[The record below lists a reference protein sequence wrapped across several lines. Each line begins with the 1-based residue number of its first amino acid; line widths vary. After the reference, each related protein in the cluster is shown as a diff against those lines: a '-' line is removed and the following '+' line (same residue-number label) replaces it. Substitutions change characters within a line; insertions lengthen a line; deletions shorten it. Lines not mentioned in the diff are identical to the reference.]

1 MPGSLL
7 LNPFRKDIGP
17 NASTADVADVA
28 DFSPAVAQRVRAF
41 HASFSQYCPTPLV
54 ALPGL
59 ARELGLKSV
68 CVKDESKRFGLNA
81 FKVLGGSYAVARC
94 LAERLQIPEQ
104 GLTKS
109 QLSESAN
116 SSSISSAST
125 SGSTSATTSGKST
138 ATSPASRVADKITFI
153 STTDGNHG
161 RGLAWTARELGYP
174 CIIYMPKGSE
184 PTRRN
189 NILALGAQCSI
200 TDLNYDDTVRMSW
213 NLAQEK
219 GYVMVQDTAWEGYE
233 QIPAWIMQGYLTL
246 AAEILEQMQAA
257 SIRPTH
263 CFLQAGVGSFAAAVA
278 GFLVAA
284 MGSDAPRIIII
295 EPHAADCFYRS
306 ALAGDGKAHAVGGSL
321 QTLMAGLACGEPS
334 TLAWS
339 ILKNYTTAFMSCPDY
354 MAANGM
360 RMLAA
365 PVRGD
370 QPIVSGES
378 GAAGAGALHWL
389 MSNPAAADQ
398 RKALGL
404 NADASVLLI
413 STEGDT
419 VPHIYRSIVWQGA
432 HADDGCA

>member
-1 MPGSLL
+1 MPASLL
-7 LNPFRKDIGP
+7 LNTFRKDIGP

-59 ARELGLKSV
+59 AGELGLKNV
-68 CVKDESKRFGLNA
+68 CVKDESQRFGLNA

-94 LAERLQIPEQ
+94 LAERLHLPEH

-109 QLSESAN
+109 QLSGSASSSAQSSAN
-116 SSSISSAST
+116 PVANT
-125 SGSTSATTSGKST
+125 SGST
-138 ATSPASRVADKITFI
+138 PASSSASGAADKITFI

-219 GYVMVQDTAWEGYE
+219 GYVMVQDTAWDGYE

-246 AAEILEQMQAA
+246 AAEILEQIQAA

-278 GFLVAA
+278 GFLMAA
-284 MGSDAPRIIII
+284 MGSDAPRIIIV
-295 EPHAADCFYRS
+295 EPHAADCFYQS

-321 QTLMAGLACGEPS
+321 RTLMAGLACGEPS

-339 ILKNYTTAFMSCPDY
+339 ILKDYTTAFMSCPDY

-389 MSNPAAADQ
+389 MSSPSAADQ
-398 RKALGL
+398 REALGL

-432 HADDGCA
+432 YADDGCA

>member
-1 MPGSLL
+1 MPASLL
-7 LNPFRKDIGP
+7 LNPFRKVIGP
-17 NASTADVADVA
+17 HTATADLADVA
-28 DFSPAVAQRVRAF
+28 DFAPAVAQRVRAF
-41 HASFSQYCPTPLV
+41 HATFSQYSPTPLV

-59 ARELGLKSV
+59 AGELGLKNV
-68 CVKDESKRFGLNA
+68 CVKDESHRFGLNA
-81 FKVLGGSYAVARC
+81 FKVLGGSYAMARC
-94 LAERLQIPEQ
+94 LAQRLNLPDQ

-109 QLSESAN
+109 QLRSP
-116 SSSISSAST
+116 
-125 SGSTSATTSGKST
+125 TTSHD
-138 ATSPASRVADKITFI
+138 AHKITFI

-184 PTRRN
+184 PTRRD

-200 TDLNYDDTVRMSW
+200 TDQNYDDTVRMSW
-213 NLAQEK
+213 NMAQEK

-246 AAEILEQMQAA
+246 AAEILEQLQVA

-278 GFLVAA
+278 AFLVAA
-284 MGSDAPRIIII
+284 MGSEAPRIIIV
-295 EPHAADCFYRS
+295 EPHAANCFYQS

-334 TLAWS
+334 TLAWN
-339 ILKNYTTAFMSCPDY
+339 ILKDYTTAFMSCPDY

-365 PVRGD
+365 PVQGD
-370 QPIVSGES
+370 HPIVSGES

-389 MSNPAAADQ
+389 MCHPAAASQ
-398 RKALGL
+398 REPLGL
-404 NADASVLLI
+404 NAQASVLLI

-432 HADDGCA
+432 YGDGE

>member
-1 MPGSLL
+1 MSASLL
-7 LNPFRKDIGP
+7 LNPFRKGIGS
-17 NASTADVADVA
+17 NADAADVA

-94 LAERLQIPEQ
+94 LAERLHLPEQ

-116 SSSISSAST
+116 SSSSSSANPVANT
-125 SGSTSATTSGKST
+125 SGSTPAN
-138 ATSPASRVADKITFI
+138 SPASSSASGGADKITFI

-161 RGLAWTARELGYP
+161 RGLAWTTRELGYP

-219 GYVMVQDTAWEGYE
+219 GYVMVQDTAWDGYE

-246 AAEILEQMQAA
+246 AAEILEQIQAA

-263 CFLQAGVGSFAAAVA
+263 CFLQAGVGSFAAAVV

-295 EPHAADCFYRS
+295 EPHAADCFYQS

-339 ILKNYTTAFMSCPDY
+339 ILKDYTTAFMSCPDY

-389 MSNPAAADQ
+389 MSSPSAADQ
-398 RKALGL
+398 REALGL
-404 NADASVLLI
+404 NAEASVLLI

-419 VPHIYRSIVWQGA
+419 VPHIYKSIVWQGA
-432 HADDGCA
+432 YADDGCA

>member
-1 MPGSLL
+1 MPAMLL
-7 LNPFRKDIGP
+7 INPFRKVVGQDADI
-17 NASTADVADVA
+17 ADVAG
-28 DFSPAVAQRVRAF
+28 FSPAVAQRVRAF
-41 HASFSQYCPTPLV
+41 HASFSQYCPTPLI
-54 ALPGL
+54 ALHGL
-59 ARELGLKSV
+59 ARKLGLKSV
-68 CVKDESKRFGLNA
+68 CVKDESQRFGLNA

-94 LAERLQIPEQ
+94 LAERLNQPVQ

-109 QLSESAN
+109 QLHN
-116 SSSISSAST
+116 TGAST
-125 SGSTSATTSGKST
+125 A
-138 ATSPASRVADKITFI
+138 ADKITFI

-184 PTRRN
+184 PTRRD
-189 NILALGAQCSI
+189 NILALGAQCTI
-200 TDLNYDDTVRMSW
+200 TDFNYDDTVRMSW
-213 NLAQEK
+213 NMAQEN
-219 GYVMVQDTAWEGYE
+219 GYIMVQDTAWEGYE

-246 AAEILEQMQAA
+246 AAEILEQMQTA

-278 GFLVAA
+278 AFLVAA
-284 MGSDAPRIIII
+284 MGSDAPRIIIV
-295 EPHAADCFYRS
+295 EPHAANCFYQS
-306 ALAGDGKAHAVGGSL
+306 ALAGDGKARAVGGSL

-334 TLAWS
+334 TLAWN
-339 ILKNYTTAFMSCPDY
+339 ILKDYTTAFMSCPDY

-365 PVRGD
+365 PIRGD

-389 MSNPAAADQ
+389 MCHPAAADQ
-398 RKALGL
+398 REALGL
-404 NADASVLLI
+404 SAEASVLLI

-432 HADDGCA
+432 HADEEYA

>member
-1 MPGSLL
+1 MPASLL
-7 LNPFRKDIGP
+7 LNPFRTTPALG
-17 NASTADVADVA
+17 ADVA
-28 DFSPAVAQRVRAF
+28 DFSPTAAQRVRSF
-41 HASFSQYCPTPLV
+41 HASFSQYQPTPLV
-54 ALPGL
+54 DLPGL
-59 ARELGLKSV
+59 AASLGIKNV
-68 CVKDESKRFGLNA
+68 CVKDESHRFGLNA

-94 LAERLQIPEQ
+94 LAERMQLPAD
-104 GLTKS
+104 GLVRGM
-109 QLSESAN
+109 LDA
-116 SSSISSAST
+116 
-125 SGSTSATTSGKST
+125 
-138 ATSPASRVADKITFI
+138 PAARAAAGQITFI

-174 CIIYMPKGSE
+174 CIIYMPKGSDK
-184 PTRRN
+184 TRQN
-189 NILALGAQCSI
+189 NIQAQGAQCSI

-213 NLAQEK
+213 NLARKK
-219 GYVMVQDTAWEGYE
+219 GYVMVQDTAWDGYE

-246 AAEILEQMQAA
+246 AAEILEQLHWLNV
-257 SIRPTH
+257 RPSH

-278 GFLVAA
+278 AFLVAA
-284 MGSDAPRIIII
+284 MGENAPRFIVV

-306 ALAGDGKAHAVGGSL
+306 ALAGDGKAHAVEGDL

-334 TLAWS
+334 SLAWN
-339 ILKNYTTAFMSCPDY
+339 ILKDYSTAFMSCPDY

-365 PVRGD
+365 PIKGD

-389 MSNPAAADQ
+389 MCNPAATDQ
-398 RKALGL
+398 REALSL

-419 VPHIYRSIVWQGA
+419 VPHIYRRIVWQGA
-432 HADDGCA
+432 YADEELA

>member
-1 MPGSLL
+1 MPASLL
-7 LNPFRKDIGP
+7 LNPFRKVIGP
-17 NASTADVADVA
+17 NTATADLADVT

-41 HASFSQYCPTPLV
+41 HATFSQYSPTPLV

-59 ARELGLKSV
+59 AGELDLKNV
-68 CVKDESKRFGLNA
+68 CVKDESHRFGLNA
-81 FKVLGGSYAVARC
+81 FKVLGGSYAMARC
-94 LAERLQIPEQ
+94 LAQRLNLPDQ

-109 QLSESAN
+109 QLHSA
-116 SSSISSAST
+116 
-125 SGSTSATTSGKST
+125 ATST
-138 ATSPASRVADKITFI
+138 AGTNTVADKITFI

-184 PTRRN
+184 PTRRD

-213 NLAQEK
+213 KMAQEK

-246 AAEILEQMQAA
+246 AAEILEQLQAA

-278 GFLVAA
+278 AFLVAA
-284 MGSDAPRIIII
+284 MGSDAPRIIIV
-295 EPHAADCFYRS
+295 EPHAANCFSQS

-339 ILKNYTTAFMSCPDY
+339 ILKDYTTAFMSCPDY

-365 PVRGD
+365 PVQGD

-389 MSNPAAADQ
+389 MCHPAAADQ
-398 RKALGL
+398 RETLGL
-404 NADASVLLI
+404 NAEASVLLI

-432 HADDGCA
+432 HSDEDA

>member
-1 MPGSLL
+1 MPAMLL
-7 LNPFRKDIGP
+7 LNPFRKVVGQDADI
-17 NASTADVADVA
+17 ADVAG
-28 DFSPAVAQRVRAF
+28 FSPAVAQRVRAF
-41 HASFSQYCPTPLV
+41 HASFSQYCPTPLI
-54 ALPGL
+54 ALHGL
-59 ARELGLKSV
+59 ARKLGLKSV
-68 CVKDESKRFGLNA
+68 CVKDESQRFGLNA

-94 LAERLQIPEQ
+94 LAERLNQPVQ

-109 QLSESAN
+109 QLHN
-116 SSSISSAST
+116 TGAST
-125 SGSTSATTSGKST
+125 A
-138 ATSPASRVADKITFI
+138 ADKITFI

-184 PTRRN
+184 PTRRD
-189 NILALGAQCSI
+189 NILALGAQCTI
-200 TDLNYDDTVRMSW
+200 TDFNYDDTVRMSW
-213 NLAQEK
+213 NMAQEK

-246 AAEILEQMQAA
+246 AAEILEQLQAA

-278 GFLVAA
+278 AFLVAA
-284 MGSDAPRIIII
+284 MGSDAPRIIIV
-295 EPHAADCFYRS
+295 EPHAANCFYQS

-334 TLAWS
+334 TLAWN
-339 ILKNYTTAFMSCPDY
+339 ILKDYTTAFMSCPDY

-365 PVRGD
+365 PVQGD
-370 QPIVSGES
+370 HPIVSGES

-389 MSNPAAADQ
+389 MCHPAAASQ
-398 RKALGL
+398 REALGL
-404 NADASVLLI
+404 NAQASVLLI

-432 HADDGCA
+432 YGDGDA

>member
-1 MPGSLL
+1 MPASLL
-7 LNPFRKDIGP
+7 LNPFRKVIGP
-17 NASTADVADVA
+17 HAAAVDVA
-28 DFSPAVAQRVRAF
+28 DFSPAVAQRVREF

-59 ARELGLKSV
+59 AGELGLKNV

-94 LAERLQIPEQ
+94 LAQRLNLPEQ
-104 GLTKS
+104 GLTRS
-109 QLSESAN
+109 QLQGA
-116 SSSISSAST
+116 
-125 SGSTSATTSGKST
+125 
-138 ATSPASRVADKITFI
+138 ADGKITFI

-189 NILALGAQCSI
+189 NILALGAQCTI

-219 GYVMVQDTAWEGYE
+219 GYVMVQDTAWDGYE
-233 QIPAWIMQGYLTL
+233 QIPTWIMQGYLTL
-246 AAEILEQMQAA
+246 AAEILDQMQAA

-278 GFLVAA
+278 AFLVAA
-284 MGSDAPRIIII
+284 MGSAAPRIILV
-295 EPHAADCFYRS
+295 EPHAADCFYQS
-306 ALAGDGKAHAVGGSL
+306 ALAGDGKPHAVGGSL

-334 TLAWS
+334 SQAWS
-339 ILKNYTTAFMSCPDY
+339 ILKDYTTAFMSCPDY

-365 PVRGD
+365 PVHGD
-370 QPIVSGES
+370 EALVSGES

-389 MSNPAAADQ
+389 MCHPAAEDQ
-398 RKALGL
+398 REALGL
-404 NADASVLLI
+404 NGEASVLLI

-432 HADDGCA
+432 HADEDTHVTPRQQPE

>member
-1 MPGSLL
+1 MPASLL
-7 LNPFRKDIGP
+7 LNPFRKVIGSNVATA
-17 NASTADVADVA
+17 NAADVT

-59 ARELGLKSV
+59 AGALGLKSV

-94 LAERLQIPEQ
+94 LAERLHLPEQ
-104 GLTKS
+104 GLTKN
-109 QLSESAN
+109 QLSGSASLSAN
-116 SSSISSAST
+116 PPGNTSGNAPSSSCASGT
-125 SGSTSATTSGKST
+125 
-138 ATSPASRVADKITFI
+138 ADKITFI

-184 PTRRN
+184 PARRD
-189 NILALGAQCSI
+189 NILALGAQCTI

-213 NLAQEK
+213 NMAQEK

-233 QIPAWIMQGYLTL
+233 QIPVWIMQGYLTL
-246 AAEILEQMQAA
+246 AAEILEQMQTA

-278 GFLVAA
+278 AFLVAV
-284 MGSDAPRIIII
+284 MGSDAPRIIIV
-295 EPHAADCFYRS
+295 EPHAANCFYQS

-339 ILKNYTTAFMSCPDY
+339 ILKDYTTAFMSCPDY

-365 PVRGD
+365 PVQGD

-389 MSNPAAADQ
+389 MCHPAAADQ
-398 RKALGL
+398 RETLGL
-404 NADASVLLI
+404 NAEASVLLI

-432 HADDGCA
+432 YADGEGG

>member
-1 MPGSLL
+1 MPAMLL
-7 LNPFRKDIGP
+7 LNPFRKVVGQD
-17 NASTADVADVA
+17 ADTVDVA

-59 ARELGLKSV
+59 AGQLGLKSV

-94 LAERLQIPEQ
+94 LAERLNLPEQ

-109 QLSESAN
+109 QLHNTA
-116 SSSISSAST
+116 AST
-125 SGSTSATTSGKST
+125 A
-138 ATSPASRVADKITFI
+138 ADNITFI

-184 PTRRN
+184 PARRN
-189 NILALGAQCSI
+189 NILALGAQCTI
-200 TDLNYDDTVRMSW
+200 TDRNYDDTVRMSW
-213 NLAQEK
+213 NMAQEK

-246 AAEILEQMQAA
+246 AAEILEQMQTA

-278 GFLVAA
+278 AFLVAV
-284 MGSDAPRIIII
+284 MGSDAPRIIIV
-295 EPHAADCFYRS
+295 EPHAANCFYQS
-306 ALAGDGKAHAVGGSL
+306 AIAGDGKAHAVGGSL

-339 ILKNYTTAFMSCPDY
+339 ILKDYTTAFMSCPDY

-365 PVRGD
+365 PVQGD

-389 MSNPAAADQ
+389 MCHPAAADQ
-398 RKALGL
+398 RETLGL
-404 NADASVLLI
+404 NAEASVLLI

-432 HADDGCA
+432 HSDEDA

>member
-1 MPGSLL
+1 MPASLL
-7 LNPFRKDIGP
+7 LNPFRKAYGQCADAADI
-17 NASTADVADVA
+17 T
-28 DFSPAVAQRVRAF
+28 DFSPAIAKGVRAF
-41 HASFSQYCPTPLV
+41 HASFSQYSSTPLV
-54 ALPGL
+54 VLPGL
-59 ARELGLKSV
+59 AGALGIKSV

-94 LAERLQIPEQ
+94 LAERLHLPDH

-109 QLSESAN
+109 QLHN
-116 SSSISSAST
+116 TSASAPAR
-125 SGSTSATTSGKST
+125 SAAGN
-138 ATSPASRVADKITFI
+138 ITFI

-200 TDLNYDDTVRMSW
+200 TDLNYDDTVRMTW

-219 GYVMVQDTAWEGYE
+219 GHIMVQDTAWDGYE

-246 AAEILEQMQAA
+246 AAEILEQIQAA

-284 MGSDAPRIIII
+284 LGDAAPQIIVV
-295 EPHAADCFYRS
+295 EPHAANCFYQS
-306 ALAGDGKAHAVGGSL
+306 AVAGDGKAHAVGGSL

-334 TLAWS
+334 TLAWK
-339 ILKNYTTAFMSCPDY
+339 ILKDYSTAFMSCPDY

-365 PVRGD
+365 PVLGD
-370 QPIVSGES
+370 QPVISGES

-389 MSNPAAADQ
+389 MCHPAAAEQ
-398 RKALGL
+398 RAALGL
-404 NADASVLLI
+404 DNESSVLLI

-432 HADDGCA
+432 HADEN

>member
-1 MPGSLL
+1 MPASLL
-7 LNPFRKDIGP
+7 LNPFRKAYGQCADAADI
-17 NASTADVADVA
+17 T
-28 DFSPAVAQRVRAF
+28 DFSPAVANGVRAF
-41 HASFSQYCPTPLV
+41 HASFSQYSPTPLV
-54 ALPGL
+54 VLPGL
-59 ARELGLKSV
+59 AGALGIKSV

-94 LAERLQIPEQ
+94 LAERLHLPEQ

-109 QLSESAN
+109 QLHNPSAGAPAQTAA
-116 SSSISSAST
+116 SS
-125 SGSTSATTSGKST
+125 
-138 ATSPASRVADKITFI
+138 ITFI

-189 NILALGAQCSI
+189 NILTLDAQCSI
-200 TDLNYDDTVRMSW
+200 TDLNYDDTVRMTW

-219 GYVMVQDTAWEGYE
+219 GHIMVQDTAWDGYE

-246 AAEILEQMQAA
+246 AAEILEQIQAA

-284 MGSDAPRIIII
+284 LGDAAPQIIVV
-295 EPHAADCFYRS
+295 EPHAANCFYQS
-306 ALAGDGKAHAVGGSL
+306 AVAGDGKAHAVGGSL

-334 TLAWS
+334 TLAWN
-339 ILKNYTTAFMSCPDY
+339 ILKDYTTAFMSCPDY

-365 PVRGD
+365 PVLGD
-370 QPIVSGES
+370 QPVISGES

-389 MSNPAAADQ
+389 MCHPAAAEQ
-398 RKALGL
+398 RAALGL
-404 NADASVLLI
+404 DNESSVLLI

-432 HADDGCA
+432 HADED

>member
-1 MPGSLL
+1 MPAMLL
-7 LNPFRKDIGP
+7 INPFRKVVGQDADI
-17 NASTADVADVA
+17 ADVAG
-28 DFSPAVAQRVRAF
+28 FSPAVAQRVRAF
-41 HASFSQYCPTPLV
+41 HASFSQYCPTPLI
-54 ALPGL
+54 ALHGL
-59 ARELGLKSV
+59 ARKLGLKSV

-94 LAERLQIPEQ
+94 LAERLNQPVQ

-109 QLSESAN
+109 QLHN
-116 SSSISSAST
+116 TGAST
-125 SGSTSATTSGKST
+125 A
-138 ATSPASRVADKITFI
+138 ADKITFI

-184 PTRRN
+184 PTRRD
-189 NILALGAQCSI
+189 NILALGAQCTI
-200 TDLNYDDTVRMSW
+200 TDFNYDDTVRMSW
-213 NLAQEK
+213 NMAQEN
-219 GYVMVQDTAWEGYE
+219 GYIMVQDTAWEGYE

-246 AAEILEQMQAA
+246 AAEILEQMQTA

-278 GFLVAA
+278 AFLVAA
-284 MGSDAPRIIII
+284 MGSDAPRIIIV
-295 EPHAADCFYRS
+295 EPHAANCFYQS
-306 ALAGDGKAHAVGGSL
+306 ALAGDGKARAVGGSL

-339 ILKNYTTAFMSCPDY
+339 ILKDYTTAFMSCPDY

-365 PVRGD
+365 PVQGD

-389 MSNPAAADQ
+389 MCHPAAADQ
-398 RKALGL
+398 REALGL
-404 NADASVLLI
+404 SAEASVLLI

-432 HADDGCA
+432 HADEEYA

>member
-1 MPGSLL
+1 MPAMLL
-7 LNPFRKDIGP
+7 INPFRKVVGQDADI
-17 NASTADVADVA
+17 ADVAG
-28 DFSPAVAQRVRAF
+28 FSPAVAQRVRAF
-41 HASFSQYCPTPLV
+41 HASFSQYCPTPLI
-54 ALPGL
+54 ALHGL
-59 ARELGLKSV
+59 ARKLDLKSV
-68 CVKDESKRFGLNA
+68 CVKDESQRFGLNA

-94 LAERLQIPEQ
+94 LAERLNQPVQ

-109 QLSESAN
+109 QLHN
-116 SSSISSAST
+116 TGAST
-125 SGSTSATTSGKST
+125 A
-138 ATSPASRVADKITFI
+138 ADKITFI

-184 PTRRN
+184 PTRRD
-189 NILALGAQCSI
+189 NILALGAQCTI
-200 TDLNYDDTVRMSW
+200 TDFNYDDTVRMSW
-213 NLAQEK
+213 NMAQEN
-219 GYVMVQDTAWEGYE
+219 GYIMVQDTAWEGYE

-246 AAEILEQMQAA
+246 AAEILEQMQTA

-278 GFLVAA
+278 AFLVAA
-284 MGSDAPRIIII
+284 MGSDAPRIIIV
-295 EPHAADCFYRS
+295 EPHAANCFYQS
-306 ALAGDGKAHAVGGSL
+306 ALAGDGKARAVGGSL

-339 ILKNYTTAFMSCPDY
+339 ILKDYTTAFMSCPDY

-365 PVRGD
+365 PVQGD

-389 MSNPAAADQ
+389 MCHPAAADQ
-398 RKALGL
+398 REALGL
-404 NADASVLLI
+404 SAEASVLLI

-432 HADDGCA
+432 HADEEYA

>member
-1 MPGSLL
+1 MPASLL
-7 LNPFRKDIGP
+7 LNPFRKAISP
-17 NASTADVADVA
+17 SAHAAHTADIADY
-28 DFSPAVAQRVRAF
+28 SPAVAQRVRAF
-41 HASFSQYCPTPLV
+41 HTSFSQYCPTPLV
-54 ALPGL
+54 SLPGL
-59 ARELGLKSV
+59 AATLGLQNI
-68 CVKDESKRFGLNA
+68 CVKDESHRFGLNA

-94 LAERLQIPEQ
+94 LAERMHLPEQ
-104 GLTKS
+104 GLTKGLL
-109 QLSESAN
+109 QRA
-116 SSSISSAST
+116 
-125 SGSTSATTSGKST
+125 
-138 ATSPASRVADKITFI
+138 PASAPAKGNASAPADNITFI

-174 CIIYMPKGSE
+174 CTIYMPKGSE
-184 PTRRN
+184 PTRRS

-213 NLAQEK
+213 NMAQEK
-219 GYVMVQDTAWEGYE
+219 GYVMVQDTAWDGYE
-233 QIPAWIMQGYLTL
+233 QVPAWIMQGYLTL
-246 AAEILEQMQAA
+246 AAEMLEQIQAA

-278 GFLVAA
+278 AFLIAA
-284 MGSDAPRIIII
+284 LGHEAPRIIIV

-306 ALAGDGKAHAVGGSL
+306 ALAGDGKAHAVDGSL

-334 TLAWS
+334 TLAWN
-339 ILKNYTTAFMSCPDY
+339 ILKNYSAAFMSCPDY

-389 MSNPAAADQ
+389 MCSPAAAEQ
-398 RKALGL
+398 REALGL
-404 NADASVLLI
+404 NAESSVLLI

-432 HADDGCA
+432 YADEECV

>member
-1 MPGSLL
+1 MPAMLL
-7 LNPFRKDIGP
+7 INPFRKVVGQDADI
-17 NASTADVADVA
+17 ADVAG
-28 DFSPAVAQRVRAF
+28 FSPAVAQRVRAF
-41 HASFSQYCPTPLV
+41 HASFSQYCPTPLI
-54 ALPGL
+54 ALHGL

-94 LAERLQIPEQ
+94 LAERLNQPVQ

-109 QLSESAN
+109 QLHN
-116 SSSISSAST
+116 TGAST
-125 SGSTSATTSGKST
+125 A
-138 ATSPASRVADKITFI
+138 ADKITFI

-184 PTRRN
+184 PTRRD
-189 NILALGAQCSI
+189 NILALGAQCTI
-200 TDLNYDDTVRMSW
+200 TDFNYDDTVRMSW
-213 NLAQEK
+213 NMAQEN
-219 GYVMVQDTAWEGYE
+219 GYIMVQDTAWEGYE

-246 AAEILEQMQAA
+246 AAEILEQMQTA

-278 GFLVAA
+278 AFLVAA
-284 MGSDAPRIIII
+284 MGSDAPRIIIV
-295 EPHAADCFYRS
+295 EPHAANCFYQS
-306 ALAGDGKAHAVGGSL
+306 ALAGDGKARAVGGSL

-339 ILKNYTTAFMSCPDY
+339 ILKDYTTAFMSCPDY

-365 PVRGD
+365 PIEGD

-389 MSNPAAADQ
+389 MCHPAAADQ
-398 RKALGL
+398 REALGL
-404 NADASVLLI
+404 SAEASVLLI

-432 HADDGCA
+432 HADEEYA

>member
-1 MPGSLL
+1 MPASLL
-7 LNPFRKDIGP
+7 FNPFRKVIGP
-17 NASTADVADVA
+17 NTTTADFADVAN
-28 DFSPAVAQRVRAF
+28 FSPAVAQRVRAF
-41 HASFSQYCPTPLV
+41 HATFSQYSPTPLV

-59 ARELGLKSV
+59 AGELGLKNV
-68 CVKDESKRFGLNA
+68 CVKDESHRFGLNA
-81 FKVLGGSYAVARC
+81 FKVLGGSYAMARC
-94 LAERLQIPEQ
+94 LAQRLNLPDQ

-109 QLSESAN
+109 QLHSAAT
-116 SSSISSAST
+116 SIAGT
-125 SGSTSATTSGKST
+125 ST
-138 ATSPASRVADKITFI
+138 AADKITFI

-184 PTRRN
+184 PTRRD

-213 NLAQEK
+213 KMAQEK

-246 AAEILEQMQAA
+246 AAEILEQLPVA

-278 GFLVAA
+278 AFLVAA
-284 MGSDAPRIIII
+284 MGSDAPRIIIV
-295 EPHAADCFYRS
+295 EPHAANCFYQS
-306 ALAGDGKAHAVGGSL
+306 ALVGNGKAHAVGGSL

-334 TLAWS
+334 TLAWN
-339 ILKNYTTAFMSCPDY
+339 ILKDYSTAFMSCPDY

-365 PVRGD
+365 PVQGD

-389 MSNPAAADQ
+389 MSSPAAASQ
-398 RKALGL
+398 REALGL
-404 NADASVLLI
+404 NAEASVLLI

-432 HADDGCA
+432 YADEPCA

>member
-1 MPGSLL
+1 MPAMLL
-7 LNPFRKDIGP
+7 INPFRKVVGQDADI
-17 NASTADVADVA
+17 ADVAG
-28 DFSPAVAQRVRAF
+28 FSPAVAQRVRAF
-41 HASFSQYCPTPLV
+41 HASFSQYCPTPLI
-54 ALPGL
+54 ALHGL
-59 ARELGLKSV
+59 ARKLGLKSV
-68 CVKDESKRFGLNA
+68 CVKDESQRFGLNA
-81 FKVLGGSYAVARC
+81 FTVLGGSYAVARC
-94 LAERLQIPEQ
+94 LAERLNQPVQ

-109 QLSESAN
+109 QLHN
-116 SSSISSAST
+116 TGAST
-125 SGSTSATTSGKST
+125 A
-138 ATSPASRVADKITFI
+138 ADKITFI

-184 PTRRN
+184 PTRRD
-189 NILALGAQCSI
+189 NILALGAQCTI
-200 TDLNYDDTVRMSW
+200 TDFNYDDTVRMSW
-213 NLAQEK
+213 NMAQEN
-219 GYVMVQDTAWEGYE
+219 GYIMVQDTAWEGYE

-246 AAEILEQMQAA
+246 AAEILEQMQTA

-278 GFLVAA
+278 AFLVAA
-284 MGSDAPRIIII
+284 MGSDAPRIIIV
-295 EPHAADCFYRS
+295 EPHAANCFYQS
-306 ALAGDGKAHAVGGSL
+306 ALAGDGKARAVGGSL

-339 ILKNYTTAFMSCPDY
+339 ILKDYTTAFMSCPDY

-365 PVRGD
+365 PIRGD

-389 MSNPAAADQ
+389 MCHPAAADQ
-398 RKALGL
+398 REALGL
-404 NADASVLLI
+404 SAEASVLLI

-432 HADDGCA
+432 HADEEYA

>member
-1 MPGSLL
+1 M
-7 LNPFRKDIGP
+7 
-17 NASTADVADVA
+17 
-28 DFSPAVAQRVRAF
+28 
-41 HASFSQYCPTPLV
+41 H
-54 ALPGL
+54 GL
-59 ARELGLKSV
+59 ARKLGLKSV

-94 LAERLQIPEQ
+94 LAERLNQPVQ

-109 QLSESAN
+109 QLHN
-116 SSSISSAST
+116 TGAST
-125 SGSTSATTSGKST
+125 A
-138 ATSPASRVADKITFI
+138 ADKITFI

-213 NLAQEK
+213 NLAQQK
-219 GYVMVQDTAWEGYE
+219 GYVMVQDTAWDGYE
-233 QIPAWIMQGYLTL
+233 QVPAWIMQGYLTL

-284 MGSDAPRIIII
+284 LGDDAPRIIIV
-295 EPHAADCFYRS
+295 EPHAADCFYQS
-306 ALAGDGKAHAVGGSL
+306 ALAGDGKPHAVGGSL

-334 TLAWS
+334 TLAWN
-339 ILKNYTTAFMSCPDY
+339 ILKDYTTAFMSCPDY

-365 PVRGD
+365 PVVGD
-370 QPIVSGES
+370 QPVVSGES

-389 MSNPAAADQ
+389 MSSPEAADQ
-398 RKALGL
+398 RTALGL

-432 HADDGCA
+432 HADEEYA

>member
-1 MPGSLL
+1 MPASLL
-7 LNPFRKDIGP
+7 LNPFRKAYGQCADAADI
-17 NASTADVADVA
+17 T
-28 DFSPAVAQRVRAF
+28 DFSPAVAKGVRAF
-41 HASFSQYCPTPLV
+41 HASFSQYSPTPLV
-54 ALPGL
+54 VLPGL
-59 ARELGLKSV
+59 AGALGIKSV

-94 LAERLQIPEQ
+94 LAERLHLPEQ

-109 QLSESAN
+109 QLINPSAGAPAQTAA
-116 SSSISSAST
+116 SS
-125 SGSTSATTSGKST
+125 
-138 ATSPASRVADKITFI
+138 ITFI

-200 TDLNYDDTVRMSW
+200 TDLNYDDTVRMTW

-219 GYVMVQDTAWEGYE
+219 GHIMVQDTAWDGYE

-246 AAEILEQMQAA
+246 AAEILEQIQAA

-284 MGSDAPRIIII
+284 LGDAAPQIIVV
-295 EPHAADCFYRS
+295 EPHAANCFYQS
-306 ALAGDGKAHAVGGSL
+306 AVAGDGKAHAVGGSL

-334 TLAWS
+334 TLAWK
-339 ILKNYTTAFMSCPDY
+339 ILKDYSTAFMSCPDY

-365 PVRGD
+365 PVLGD
-370 QPIVSGES
+370 QPVISGES

-389 MSNPAAADQ
+389 MCHPAAASQ
-398 RKALGL
+398 RETLGL

-419 VPHIYRSIVWQGA
+419 VPHIYRNIVWQGA
-432 HADDGCA
+432 YADGDA

>member
-1 MPGSLL
+1 MPAMLL
-7 LNPFRKDIGP
+7 LNPFRKVVGQD
-17 NASTADVADVA
+17 ADTVDVA

-59 ARELGLKSV
+59 AGQLGLKSV

-94 LAERLQIPEQ
+94 LAERLNLPEQ

-109 QLSESAN
+109 QLHN
-116 SSSISSAST
+116 TGAST
-125 SGSTSATTSGKST
+125 A
-138 ATSPASRVADKITFI
+138 ADKITFI

-184 PTRRN
+184 PARRN
-189 NILALGAQCSI
+189 NILALGAQCTI

-213 NLAQEK
+213 NMAQEK

-246 AAEILEQMQAA
+246 TAEILEQMQTA

-278 GFLVAA
+278 AFLVAA
-284 MGSDAPRIIII
+284 MGNDAPRIIIV
-295 EPHAADCFYRS
+295 EPHAANCFYQS

-339 ILKNYTTAFMSCPDY
+339 ILKDYTTAFMSCPDY

-365 PVRGD
+365 PVQGD

-389 MSNPAAADQ
+389 MCHPAAADQ
-398 RKALGL
+398 REELGL
-404 NADASVLLI
+404 NAEASVLLI

-432 HADDGCA
+432 HADEEYA

>member
-1 MPGSLL
+1 MPAMLL
-7 LNPFRKDIGP
+7 LNPFRKVFGQD
-17 NASTADVADVA
+17 ADTVDVA

-59 ARELGLKSV
+59 AGQLGLKSV

-94 LAERLQIPEQ
+94 LAERLNLPEQ

-109 QLSESAN
+109 QLHNTA
-116 SSSISSAST
+116 AST
-125 SGSTSATTSGKST
+125 A
-138 ATSPASRVADKITFI
+138 ADNITFI

-174 CIIYMPKGSE
+174 YIIYMPKGSE
-184 PTRRN
+184 PARRN
-189 NILALGAQCSI
+189 NILALGAQCTI
-200 TDLNYDDTVRMSW
+200 TDRNYDDTVRMSW
-213 NLAQEK
+213 NMAQEK

-246 AAEILEQMQAA
+246 AAEILEQMQTA

-278 GFLVAA
+278 AFLVAV
-284 MGSDAPRIIII
+284 MGSDAPRIIIV
-295 EPHAADCFYRS
+295 EPHAANCFYQS
-306 ALAGDGKAHAVGGSL
+306 AIAGDGKAHAVGGSL

-339 ILKNYTTAFMSCPDY
+339 ILKDYTTAFMSCPDY

-365 PVRGD
+365 PVQGD
-370 QPIVSGES
+370 QPIVSSES

-389 MSNPAAADQ
+389 MCHPAAADQ
-398 RKALGL
+398 RETLGL
-404 NADASVLLI
+404 NAEASVLLI

-432 HADDGCA
+432 HSDEDA

>member
-1 MPGSLL
+1 MPAMLL
-7 LNPFRKDIGP
+7 LNPFRKVFGQD
-17 NASTADVADVA
+17 ADTVDVA

-59 ARELGLKSV
+59 AGQLGLKSV

-94 LAERLQIPEQ
+94 LAERLNLPEQ

-109 QLSESAN
+109 QLHNTA
-116 SSSISSAST
+116 AST
-125 SGSTSATTSGKST
+125 A
-138 ATSPASRVADKITFI
+138 ADNITFI

-184 PTRRN
+184 PARRN
-189 NILALGAQCSI
+189 NILALGAQCTI
-200 TDLNYDDTVRMSW
+200 TDRNYDDTVRMSW
-213 NLAQEK
+213 NMAQEK

-246 AAEILEQMQAA
+246 AAEILEQMQTA

-278 GFLVAA
+278 AFLVAV
-284 MGSDAPRIIII
+284 MGSDAPRIIIV
-295 EPHAADCFYRS
+295 EPHAANCFYQS
-306 ALAGDGKAHAVGGSL
+306 AIAGDGKAHAVGGSL

-339 ILKNYTTAFMSCPDY
+339 ILKDYTTAFMSCPDY

-389 MSNPAAADQ
+389 MCHPAAADQ
-398 RKALGL
+398 RETLGL
-404 NADASVLLI
+404 NAEASVLLI

-432 HADDGCA
+432 HSDEDA

>member
-1 MPGSLL
+1 MPAMLL
-7 LNPFRKDIGP
+7 INPFRKVVGQDADI
-17 NASTADVADVA
+17 ADVAG
-28 DFSPAVAQRVRAF
+28 FSPAVAQRVRAF
-41 HASFSQYCPTPLV
+41 HASFSQYCPTPLI
-54 ALPGL
+54 ALHGL
-59 ARELGLKSV
+59 ARKLGLKSV
-68 CVKDESKRFGLNA
+68 CVKDESQRFGLNA

-94 LAERLQIPEQ
+94 LAERLNQPVQ

-109 QLSESAN
+109 QLHN
-116 SSSISSAST
+116 TGAST
-125 SGSTSATTSGKST
+125 A
-138 ATSPASRVADKITFI
+138 ADKITFI

-184 PTRRN
+184 PTRRD
-189 NILALGAQCSI
+189 NILALGAQCTI
-200 TDLNYDDTVRMSW
+200 TDFNYDDTVRMSW
-213 NLAQEK
+213 NMAQEN
-219 GYVMVQDTAWEGYE
+219 GYIMVQDTAWEGYE

-246 AAEILEQMQAA
+246 AAEILEQMQTA

-278 GFLVAA
+278 AFLVAA
-284 MGSDAPRIIII
+284 MGSDAPRIIIV
-295 EPHAADCFYRS
+295 EPHAANCFYQS
-306 ALAGDGKAHAVGGSL
+306 ALAGDGKARAVGGSL

-339 ILKNYTTAFMSCPDY
+339 ILKDYTTAFMTCPDY

-365 PVRGD
+365 PIRGD

-389 MSNPAAADQ
+389 MCHPAAADQ
-398 RKALGL
+398 REALGL
-404 NADASVLLI
+404 SAEASVLLI

-432 HADDGCA
+432 HADEEYA

>member
-1 MPGSLL
+1 MSASLL
-7 LNPFRKDIGP
+7 LNPFRKGIGS
-17 NASTADVADVA
+17 NADAADVA

-94 LAERLQIPEQ
+94 LAERLHLPEQ

-116 SSSISSAST
+116 SSSSSSANPVANT
-125 SGSTSATTSGKST
+125 SGSTPAN
-138 ATSPASRVADKITFI
+138 SPASSSASGGADKITFI

-161 RGLAWTARELGYP
+161 RGLAWTTRELGYP

-219 GYVMVQDTAWEGYE
+219 GYVMVQDTAWDGYE

-246 AAEILEQMQAA
+246 AAEILEQIQAA

-263 CFLQAGVGSFAAAVA
+263 CFLQAGVGSFAAAVV

-295 EPHAADCFYRS
+295 EPHAADCFYQS

-339 ILKNYTTAFMSCPDY
+339 ILKDYTTAFMSCPDY
-354 MAANGM
+354 IAANGM

-389 MSNPAAADQ
+389 MSSPSAADQ
-398 RKALGL
+398 REALGL
-404 NADASVLLI
+404 NAEASVLLI

-419 VPHIYRSIVWQGA
+419 VPHIYKSIVWQGA
-432 HADDGCA
+432 YADDGCA

>member
-1 MPGSLL
+1 MPAMLL
-7 LNPFRKDIGP
+7 LNPFRKVFGQD
-17 NASTADVADVA
+17 ADTVDVA

-59 ARELGLKSV
+59 AGQLGLKSV

-94 LAERLQIPEQ
+94 LAERLNLPEQ

-109 QLSESAN
+109 QLHNTA
-116 SSSISSAST
+116 AST
-125 SGSTSATTSGKST
+125 A
-138 ATSPASRVADKITFI
+138 ADNITFI

-184 PTRRN
+184 PARRN
-189 NILALGAQCSI
+189 NILALGAQCTI
-200 TDLNYDDTVRMSW
+200 TDRNYDDTVRMSW
-213 NLAQEK
+213 NMAQEK

-246 AAEILEQMQAA
+246 AAEILEQMQTA

-278 GFLVAA
+278 AFLVAV
-284 MGSDAPRIIII
+284 MGSDAPRIIIV
-295 EPHAADCFYRS
+295 EPHAANCFYQS
-306 ALAGDGKAHAVGGSL
+306 AIAGDGKAHAVGGSL

-339 ILKNYTTAFMSCPDY
+339 ILKDYTTAFMSCPDY

-365 PVRGD
+365 PVQGD

-389 MSNPAAADQ
+389 MCHPAAADQ
-398 RKALGL
+398 REELGL
-404 NADASVLLI
+404 NAEASVLLI

-432 HADDGCA
+432 HSDEDA

>member
-1 MPGSLL
+1 MPATLL
-7 LNPFRKDIGP
+7 LNPFCKVTGP
-17 NASTADVADVA
+17 NSAAASAASAGPADDLADVT
-28 DFSPAVAQRVRAF
+28 DFSPGVAQRVRAF
-41 HASFSQYCPTPLV
+41 HASFSQYSPTPLV

-59 ARELGLKSV
+59 AAELGLKSV

-94 LAERLQIPEQ
+94 LAERLNLPKQCLPEQ
-104 GLTKS
+104 CLTKD
-109 QLSESAN
+109 QLHSAVAG
-116 SSSISSAST
+116 SA
-125 SGSTSATTSGKST
+125 AEN
-138 ATSPASRVADKITFI
+138 ITFI

-189 NILALGAQCSI
+189 NILALGAQCTI

-278 GFLVAA
+278 AFFVAA
-284 MGSDAPRIIII
+284 MGSDAPRIILV
-295 EPHAADCFYRS
+295 EPHAADCFYQS
-306 ALAGDGKAHAVGGSL
+306 ALAGDGKPHAVGGSL

-334 TLAWS
+334 TLAWN
-339 ILKNYTTAFMSCPDY
+339 ILKDYTTAFMSCPDH

-365 PVRGD
+365 PVMGD

-389 MSNPAAADQ
+389 MCHPAAAAQ
-398 RKALGL
+398 REALGL

-432 HADDGCA
+432 YGDMERN

>member
-1 MPGSLL
+1 MPAMLL
-7 LNPFRKDIGP
+7 LNPFRKVFGQD
-17 NASTADVADVA
+17 ADTVDVA

-59 ARELGLKSV
+59 AGQLGLKSV

-94 LAERLQIPEQ
+94 LAERLNLPEQ

-109 QLSESAN
+109 QLHNTA
-116 SSSISSAST
+116 AST
-125 SGSTSATTSGKST
+125 A
-138 ATSPASRVADKITFI
+138 ADNITFI

-184 PTRRN
+184 LARRN
-189 NILALGAQCSI
+189 NILALGAQCTI
-200 TDLNYDDTVRMSW
+200 TDRNYDDTVRMSW
-213 NLAQEK
+213 NMAQEK

-246 AAEILEQMQAA
+246 AAEILEQMQTA

-278 GFLVAA
+278 AFLVAV
-284 MGSDAPRIIII
+284 MGSDAPRIIIV
-295 EPHAADCFYRS
+295 EPHAANCFYQS
-306 ALAGDGKAHAVGGSL
+306 AIAGDGKAHAVGGSL

-339 ILKNYTTAFMSCPDY
+339 ILKDYTTAFMSCPDY

-365 PVRGD
+365 PVQGD

-389 MSNPAAADQ
+389 MCHPAAADQ
-398 RKALGL
+398 RETLGL
-404 NADASVLLI
+404 NAEASVLLI

-432 HADDGCA
+432 HSDEDA

>member
-1 MPGSLL
+1 MPAMLL
-7 LNPFRKDIGP
+7 INPFRKVVGQDADI
-17 NASTADVADVA
+17 ADVAG
-28 DFSPAVAQRVRAF
+28 FSPAVAQRVRAF
-41 HASFSQYCPTPLV
+41 HASFSQYCPTPLI
-54 ALPGL
+54 ALHGL
-59 ARELGLKSV
+59 ARKLGLKSV
-68 CVKDESKRFGLNA
+68 CVKDESQRFGLNA

-94 LAERLQIPEQ
+94 LAERLNQPVQ

-109 QLSESAN
+109 QLHN
-116 SSSISSAST
+116 TGAST
-125 SGSTSATTSGKST
+125 A
-138 ATSPASRVADKITFI
+138 ADKITFI

-184 PTRRN
+184 PTRRD
-189 NILALGAQCSI
+189 NILALGAQCTI
-200 TDLNYDDTVRMSW
+200 TDFNYDDTVRMSW
-213 NLAQEK
+213 NMAQEN
-219 GYVMVQDTAWEGYE
+219 GYIMVQDTAWEGYE

-246 AAEILEQMQAA
+246 AAEILEQMQTA

-278 GFLVAA
+278 AFLVAA
-284 MGSDAPRIIII
+284 MGSDAPRIIIV
-295 EPHAADCFYRS
+295 EPHAANCFYQS
-306 ALAGDGKAHAVGGSL
+306 ALAGDGKARAVGGSL

-339 ILKNYTTAFMSCPDY
+339 ILKDYTTAFMSCPDY

-365 PVRGD
+365 PIRGD

-389 MSNPAAADQ
+389 MCHPTAASQ
-398 RKALGL
+398 RETLGL
-404 NADASVLLI
+404 NAEASVLLI

-419 VPHIYRSIVWQGA
+419 VPHIYRNIVWQGA
-432 HADDGCA
+432 YADDGCA

>member
-1 MPGSLL
+1 MPASLL
-7 LNPFRKDIGP
+7 LNPFRKVIGP
-17 NASTADVADVA
+17 NADAADVA

-94 LAERLQIPEQ
+94 LAERLHIPEQ

-125 SGSTSATTSGKST
+125 SGSTSATSSGKST

>member
-1 MPGSLL
+1 MPASLL
-7 LNPFRKDIGP
+7 LNPFRKVAGQHA
-17 NASTADVADVA
+17 NAADVA
-28 DFSPAVAQRVRAF
+28 DFSPDVAQRVRVF
-41 HASFSQYCPTPLV
+41 HASFSQYTPTPLV
-54 ALPGL
+54 TLPGL
-59 ARELGLKSV
+59 AAELGLKSV

-94 LAERLQIPEQ
+94 LAERLNLTQQ
-104 GLTKS
+104 GLTKG
-109 QLSESAN
+109 QLQNA
-116 SSSISSAST
+116 A
-125 SGSTSATTSGKST
+125 
-138 ATSPASRVADKITFI
+138 ADKITFI

-189 NILALGAQCSI
+189 NILALGAQCTI

-246 AAEILEQMQAA
+246 AAEILDQIQAA

-263 CFLQAGVGSFAAAVA
+263 CFLQAGVGSFAAAVVA
-278 GFLVAA
+278 FLVAA
-284 MGSDAPRIIII
+284 LGSDAPRIIVV
-295 EPHAADCFYRS
+295 EPHAADCFYQS
-306 ALAGDGKAHAVGGSL
+306 ALAGDGKPHAVGGSL

-334 TLAWS
+334 TLAWN
-339 ILKNYTTAFMSCPDY
+339 ILKDYTTAFMSCPDY
-354 MAANGM
+354 TAANGM

-365 PVRGD
+365 PLPGD

-389 MSNPAAADQ
+389 MCHPAAADQ
-398 RKALGL
+398 REALGL

-419 VPHIYRSIVWQGA
+419 VPHIYRSIVWQGT
-432 HADDGCA
+432 HADEDA

>member
-1 MPGSLL
+1 MPAMLL
-7 LNPFRKDIGP
+7 LNPFRKVFGQD
-17 NASTADVADVA
+17 ADTVDVA

-59 ARELGLKSV
+59 AGQLGLKSV

-94 LAERLQIPEQ
+94 LAERLNLPEQ

-109 QLSESAN
+109 QLHNTA
-116 SSSISSAST
+116 AST
-125 SGSTSATTSGKST
+125 A
-138 ATSPASRVADKITFI
+138 ADNITFI

-184 PTRRN
+184 LARRN
-189 NILALGAQCSI
+189 NILALGAQCTI
-200 TDLNYDDTVRMSW
+200 TDRNYDDTVRMSW
-213 NLAQEK
+213 NMAQEK

-246 AAEILEQMQAA
+246 AAEILEQMQTA

-278 GFLVAA
+278 AFLVAV
-284 MGSDAPRIIII
+284 MGSDAPRIIIV
-295 EPHAADCFYRS
+295 EPHAANCFYQS

-339 ILKNYTTAFMSCPDY
+339 ILKDYTTAFMSCPDY

-365 PVRGD
+365 PVQGD

-389 MSNPAAADQ
+389 MCHPAAADQ
-398 RKALGL
+398 RETLGL
-404 NADASVLLI
+404 NAEASVLLI

-432 HADDGCA
+432 HSDEDA

>member
-1 MPGSLL
+1 MPAMLL
-7 LNPFRKDIGP
+7 INPFRKVVGQDADI
-17 NASTADVADVA
+17 ADVAG
-28 DFSPAVAQRVRAF
+28 FSPAVAQRVRAF
-41 HASFSQYCPTPLV
+41 HASFSQYCPTPLI
-54 ALPGL
+54 ALHGL

-94 LAERLQIPEQ
+94 LAERLNQPVQ

-109 QLSESAN
+109 QLHN
-116 SSSISSAST
+116 TGAST
-125 SGSTSATTSGKST
+125 A
-138 ATSPASRVADKITFI
+138 ADKITFI

-184 PTRRN
+184 PTRRD
-189 NILALGAQCSI
+189 NILALGAQCTI
-200 TDLNYDDTVRMSW
+200 TDFNYDDTVRMSW
-213 NLAQEK
+213 NMAQEN
-219 GYVMVQDTAWEGYE
+219 GYIMVQDTAWEGYE

-246 AAEILEQMQAA
+246 AAEILEQMQTA

-278 GFLVAA
+278 AFLVAA
-284 MGSDAPRIIII
+284 MGSDAPRIIIV
-295 EPHAADCFYRS
+295 EPHAANCFYQS
-306 ALAGDGKAHAVGGSL
+306 ALAGDGKARAVGGSL

-339 ILKNYTTAFMSCPDY
+339 ILKDYTTAFMSCPDY

-365 PVRGD
+365 PVQGD

-389 MSNPAAADQ
+389 MCHPAAADQ
-398 RKALGL
+398 REALGL
-404 NADASVLLI
+404 SAEASVLLI

-432 HADDGCA
+432 HADEEYA

>member
-1 MPGSLL
+1 MPASLL
-7 LNPFRKDIGP
+7 LNPFRKIPGQ
-17 NASTADVADVA
+17 NADTADIA

-54 ALPGL
+54 ALPSL

-94 LAERLQIPEQ
+94 LAERLNLPEH

-109 QLSESAN
+109 LLSGSACSSAN
-116 SSSISSAST
+116 SSAPSSACT
-125 SGSTSATTSGKST
+125 SGST
-138 ATSPASRVADKITFI
+138 PASGPADKITFI

-161 RGLAWTARELGYP
+161 RGLAWTAHELGYP

-213 NLAQEK
+213 NLAQK
-219 GYVMVQDTAWEGYE
+219 QGYVMVQDTAWEGYE

-278 GFLVAA
+278 GFLMAA

-339 ILKNYTTAFMSCPDY
+339 ILKDYTTAFMSCPDY

-389 MSNPAAADQ
+389 MCHPAAADQ
-398 RKALGL
+398 REALGL

-432 HADDGCA
+432 YADEEAG

>member
-1 MPGSLL
+1 MPASLL
-7 LNPFRKDIGP
+7 LNPFRKVIGP
-17 NASTADVADVA
+17 NTATADNADVAN
-28 DFSPAVAQRVRAF
+28 FSPAVAQRVRAF
-41 HASFSQYCPTPLV
+41 HATFSQYSPTPLV

-59 ARELGLKSV
+59 AGELDLKNV
-68 CVKDESKRFGLNA
+68 CVKDESHRFGLNA
-81 FKVLGGSYAVARC
+81 FKVLGGSYAMARC
-94 LAERLQIPEQ
+94 LAQRLNLPDQ

-109 QLSESAN
+109 QLHSA
-116 SSSISSAST
+116 
-125 SGSTSATTSGKST
+125 ATST
-138 ATSPASRVADKITFI
+138 AGTNTAADKITFI

-184 PTRRN
+184 PTRRD

-213 NLAQEK
+213 KMAQEK

-246 AAEILEQMQAA
+246 TAEILEQMQTA

-278 GFLVAA
+278 AFLVAA
-284 MGSDAPRIIII
+284 MGNDAPRIIIV
-295 EPHAADCFYRS
+295 EPHAANCFYQS

-339 ILKNYTTAFMSCPDY
+339 ILKDYTTAFMSCPDY

-365 PVRGD
+365 PVQGD

-389 MSNPAAADQ
+389 MCHPAAADQ
-398 RKALGL
+398 REELGL
-404 NADASVLLI
+404 NAEASVLLI

-432 HADDGCA
+432 HADEEYA

>member
-1 MPGSLL
+1 MPPVHHQTLQGNPMPASLL
-7 LNPFRKDIGP
+7 LNPFRKVIGP
-17 NASTADVADVA
+17 PAAAVDVA
-28 DFSPAVAQRVRAF
+28 DFSPAVAQRVREF

-59 ARELGLKSV
+59 AGELGLKNV

-94 LAERLQIPEQ
+94 LAQRLNLPEQ
-104 GLTKS
+104 GLTRS
-109 QLSESAN
+109 QLQGA
-116 SSSISSAST
+116 
-125 SGSTSATTSGKST
+125 
-138 ATSPASRVADKITFI
+138 ADGKITFI

-189 NILALGAQCSI
+189 NILALGAQCTI

-219 GYVMVQDTAWEGYE
+219 GYVMVQDTAWDGYE
-233 QIPAWIMQGYLTL
+233 QIPTWIMQGYLTL
-246 AAEILEQMQAA
+246 AAEILDQMQAA

-278 GFLVAA
+278 AFLVAA
-284 MGSDAPRIIII
+284 MGSAAPRIILV
-295 EPHAADCFYRS
+295 EPHAADCFYQS
-306 ALAGDGKAHAVGGSL
+306 ALAGDGKPHAVGGSL

-334 TLAWS
+334 SLAWS
-339 ILKNYTTAFMSCPDY
+339 ILKDYTTAFMSCPDY

-365 PVRGD
+365 PVHGD
-370 QPIVSGES
+370 EALVSGES

-389 MSNPAAADQ
+389 MCHPAAEDQ
-398 RKALGL
+398 REALGL
-404 NADASVLLI
+404 NGEASVLLI

-432 HADDGCA
+432 HADEDTHVTPRQQPE